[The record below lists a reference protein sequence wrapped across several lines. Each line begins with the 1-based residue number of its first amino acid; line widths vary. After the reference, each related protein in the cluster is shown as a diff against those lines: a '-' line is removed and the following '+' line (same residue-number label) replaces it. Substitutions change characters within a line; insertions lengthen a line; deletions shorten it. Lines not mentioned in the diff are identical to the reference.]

1 LRRRKRSRGRTLRP
15 WRTLA
20 RRERFAAPPWI
31 FLSVETVRLPSG
43 RVIRDYHRI
52 RLPEYAVVV
61 AVTRDGRLILQRQYR
76 HGVGSVSLFL
86 PGGMVEKGEP
96 PLRAA
101 RRELEEETGYAAS
114 RWRRLGSFVPN
125 SNYGCGRAHLFLARG
140 ARRVTAPD
148 SGDLEEMEIVLLRP
162 AQVRSRL
169 RRGGVASLS
178 AAAALAIAFDH
189 MRDGLA

>member
-1 LRRRKRSRGRTLRP
+1 MRPRRSRGRRLQP

-31 FLSVETVRLPSG
+31 SLSVETVRLPGG

-52 RLPEYAVVV
+52 RLPDYAVVV
-61 AVTRDGRLILQRQYR
+61 AVTTDGHLILQRQYR
-76 HGVGSVSLFL
+76 HGVGGVSLFL
-86 PGGMVEKGEP
+86 PGGMVEKGEA

-101 RRELEEETGYAAS
+101 RRELREETGYAAS

-140 ARRVTAPD
+140 ARHVTAAR
-148 SGDLEEMEIVLLRP
+148 SGDLEESELVLLRP
-162 AQVRSRL
+162 AEVRSRL

-189 MRDGLA
+189 MRAGVA